1 MGKGPPRLRD
11 FNWVS
16 MVFPPMDLEDL
27 GESFS
32 EFEVLAAIKS
42 MPSDKAPG
50 LDGFTG
56 AFYKACW
63 QTIKHDVMRVVTSRK
78 KGFHSPPLV
87 PKLFD
92 PRLKGV
98 RRVKLDKCPR

>member
-1 MGKGPPRLRD
+1 
-11 FNWVS
+11 
-16 MVFPPMDLEDL
+16 MDLEDL

-42 MPSDKAPG
+42 MPSDKAPS
-50 LDGFTG
+50 LDGFMG

-78 KGFHSPPLV
+78 KGFHSPPFVL
-87 PKLFD
+87 KLFD

-98 RRVKLDKCPR
+98 LVPVHSKMWVKEH